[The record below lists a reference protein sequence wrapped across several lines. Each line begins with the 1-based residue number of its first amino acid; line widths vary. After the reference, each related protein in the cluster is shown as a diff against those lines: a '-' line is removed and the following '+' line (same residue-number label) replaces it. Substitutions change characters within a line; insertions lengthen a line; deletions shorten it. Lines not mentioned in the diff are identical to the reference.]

1 MMRNQKGKSGWA
13 LGLNKAVYLLMLF
26 SFSVISA
33 NSQDVW
39 PTQGWAKTSPGKVN
53 LIADSLAALDRDFAS
68 GKYGHVDGM
77 LIIRRGQVA
86 YEKSYSHHYAE
97 IYQGEATKKSG
108 LNPTDPTGPYNYFSS
123 WWHPFYHGSNLHTL
137 QSVTKTVTSMIIGVA
152 ITRKEFPFLDTPV
165 LSFFDTSTVKNIDDR
180 KRRMTIRHLL
190 TMTAG
195 FDWHEN
201 LPYSDPNNSCSNME
215 ASFDWVKFT
224 IDQPMSDEPGKVFN
238 YNSGATELLA
248 HIFRL
253 ATGQDIEEYAVKHLF
268 TPLGIKNHF
277 WKRSPYGLIDTEG
290 GLYLEKSDLAKLFY
304 LFLKNGK
311 WETKQILSTDWI
323 SQSVSPYI
331 KFGPKSGYG
340 YKWWLGSY
348 GNKPAE
354 VTWGGNGFGGQFPII
369 IPEYDMVVVFN
380 AWDIFPSAQT
390 KNYNPDFLVK
400 KVLNTVVEYREKK
413 K

>member
-1 MMRNQKGKSGWA
+1 MMRNQKGKSGWL

-77 LIIRRGQVA
+77 LIIRHGQVV

-152 ITRKEFPFLDTPV
+152 VTRKEFPFLDTPV

-290 GLYLEKSDLAKLFY
+290 GLYLEKSDLAKLFH
-304 LFLKNGK
+304 LVLKKGK

>member
-1 MMRNQKGKSGWA
+1 MRNQKGKSGWL

-77 LIIRRGQVA
+77 LIIRHGQVV

-152 ITRKEFPFLDTPV
+152 VTRKEFPFLDTPV

-290 GLYLEKSDLAKLFY
+290 GLYLEKSDLAKLFH
-304 LFLKNGK
+304 LVLKKGK